1 LTQED
6 RKKVV
11 VFQQLKAQI
20 DRLQEKRKTAD
31 LRLMAKI
38 DEIIAKRSLEIDQCE
53 RELKEIEDGN
63 GQNFLLLS
71 ADHGGGTL
79 KLFLQNL
86 TTAKPNS
93 AANGYL
99 VGEMDAPEKY
109 ENLKAAFG
117 HYQEKID
124 NLNDHCITFTND
136 KGEIEKK
143 TILIFSARITALLQ
157 KTTKLLELQE

>member
-1 LTQED
+1 
-6 RKKVV
+6 
-11 VFQQLKAQI
+11 LKENPNSTKIDGNQSDSYISI
-20 DRLQEKRKTAD
+20 DR
-31 LRLMAKI
+31 
-38 DEIIAKRSLEIDQCE
+38 RSLEIDQCE

-117 HYQEKID
+117 HYQD
-124 NLNDHCITFTND
+124 FFLNLFIYFF
-136 KGEIEKK
+136 
-143 TILIFSARITALLQ
+143 LIIFFGQ
-157 KTTKLLELQE
+157 